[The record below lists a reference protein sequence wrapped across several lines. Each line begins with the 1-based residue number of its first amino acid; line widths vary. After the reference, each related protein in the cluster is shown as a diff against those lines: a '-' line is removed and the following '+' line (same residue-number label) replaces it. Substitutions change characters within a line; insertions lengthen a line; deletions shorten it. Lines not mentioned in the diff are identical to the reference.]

1 MRLKPKYEI
10 TMSDENKDLLQV
22 AYSDNIFKDA
32 SAIIEQSRSYAY
44 RAVNVAMIQRNW
56 LLGKRMGIPGTVR
69 ASFALYNTM
78 TEVDALVAAVD
89 RVRKMF

>member
-1 MRLKPKYEI
+1 MKPIYKI

-32 SAIIEQSRSYAY
+32 SLIIEQSRSYAY

-56 LLGKRMGIPGTVR
+56 LLDKRIPLKNWRVK
-69 ASFALYNTM
+69 
-78 TEVDALVAAVD
+78 AVLNMAK
-89 RVRKMF
+89 RWLWN